1 LNSSPNDKSLSE
13 TIEDVISANAE
24 TVSKDSAAPAEL
36 GARLDKLEVLIEQLG
51 QTTKL
56 VANFSDY
63 VGDLR
68 ADLRALRRTRFW
80 MILFAIV
87 FVFGADLSVLILI
100 FHHGQWFALQETSF
114 KSITFATT
122 LTASVVLISI
132 MLKGAFHS
140 LAERN
145 KDDGGLP
152 PHLKEGMDL
161 IKMLTGK

>member
-1 LNSSPNDKSLSE
+1 LNSSPSDKSLSE
-13 TIEDVISANAE
+13 TIEEVISANAG
-24 TVSKDSAAPAEL
+24 TVSQETAAPAEL

-51 QTTKL
+51 QTTTL
-56 VANFSDY
+56 VANFADY
-63 VGDLR
+63 VSDLKS
-68 ADLRALRRTRFW
+68 DLKALRRTRFW
-80 MILFAIV
+80 LIVIAIV
-87 FVFGADLSVLILI
+87 FVLGSDLTVLIMI

-114 KSITFATT
+114 KSISFAST
-122 LTASVVLISI
+122 LTASVILISI

-161 IKMLTGK
+161 IKMITGK

>member
-1 LNSSPNDKSLSE
+1 LNLSPSDKSLSE
-13 TIEDVISANAE
+13 TIEEVISANAG
-24 TVSKDSAAPAEL
+24 TVSQENAAPAEL

-51 QTTKL
+51 QTTTL
-56 VANFSDY
+56 VANFADY
-63 VGDLR
+63 VSALKSDLS
-68 ADLRALRRTRFW
+68 ALRRTRFW
-80 MILFAIV
+80 TIMFAIV

-114 KSITFATT
+114 KSITFAST

-161 IKMLTGK
+161 IKMITGK

>member
-1 LNSSPNDKSLSE
+1 MSSSPNDKSLSE
-13 TIEDVISANAE
+13 TIEEVISANAD
-24 TVSKDSAAPAEL
+24 TVSKETAPAEL

-51 QTTKL
+51 QTTTL
-56 VANFSDY
+56 VANFADY
-63 VGDLR
+63 VTDLKS
-68 ADLRALRRTRFW
+68 DLRALRRTRFW
-80 MILFAIV
+80 MIVFAVLFV
-87 FVFGADLSVLILI
+87 VGADVTVLIMI

-152 PHLKEGMDL
+152 PHLKEGIDAIKL
-161 IKMLTGK
+161 ITGK